1 MIMLKHDHS
10 NRYCFISYLNP
21 YKISSKGL
29 IFYKISFSLGR
40 FIYFWAVF
48 LPSINY
54 LNIRSNY
61 LRSADNTGKKIIP
74 M

>member
-48 LPSINY
+48 FLIVCTMKSLY
-54 LNIRSNY
+54 F
-61 LRSADNTGKKIIP
+61 
-74 M
+74 